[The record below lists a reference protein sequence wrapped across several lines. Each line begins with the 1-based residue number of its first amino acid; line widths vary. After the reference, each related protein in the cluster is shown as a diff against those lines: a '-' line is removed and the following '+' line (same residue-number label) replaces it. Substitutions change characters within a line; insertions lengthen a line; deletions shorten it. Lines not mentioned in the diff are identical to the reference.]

1 MQAYHL
7 EFGPNEVICRQGDPS
22 SDLFFLKSGR
32 LLICTTQ
39 GTQVK
44 AIARI
49 EPGEFIG
56 ELSFFDG
63 KTRASHIVTLE
74 NSLVIQIPKQELMGK
89 LPFWFMEVGKNL
101 TKKIRLL
108 DGIVHEKN
116 FRKVAQEDQKPL
128 SIEDQRKIFA
138 AITQQHT

>member
-1 MQAYHL
+1 MDLNIVYK
-7 EFGPNEVICRQGDPS
+7 PNDVICRQGDPS
-22 SDLFFLKSGR
+22 SDLYFLKEGR
-32 LLICTTQ
+32 LLICTVQ

-63 KTRASHIVTLE
+63 KPRATHIVAIE
-74 NSLVIQIPKQELMGK
+74 RSVVIQIPKDEIMDH
-89 LPFWFMEVGKNL
+89 LPFWFIEVGKNL

-108 DGIVHEKN
+108 DGIVHSSN
-116 FRKVAQEDQKPL
+116 FRKIGAEDQKPL
-128 SIEDQRKIFA
+128 SIEEQRQILT
-138 AITQQHT
+138 AITK

>member
-1 MQAYHL
+1 MDFSLTYK
-7 EFGPNEVICRQGDPS
+7 PMDIICRQGDPS
-22 SDLFFLKSGR
+22 EDLYFLKDGK
-32 LLICTTQ
+32 LLICTVQ

-63 KTRASHIVTLE
+63 KPRATHIIALE
-74 NSLVIQIPKQELMGK
+74 KSTVLQIPKDELVQH
-89 LPFWFMEVGKNL
+89 LPFWFLEVGKNL

-108 DGIVHEKN
+108 DGIVHSSN
-116 FRKVAQEDQKPL
+116 IRKVGTEDQKQL
-128 SIEDQRKIFA
+128 SIEEQRQILTALNK
-138 AITQQHT
+138 

>member
-1 MQAYHL
+1 MDNNL
-7 EFGPNEVICRQGDPS
+7 TFGPNEVICRQGEPS
-22 SDLFFLKSGR
+22 EDLYFLKSGK
-32 LLICTTQ
+32 LLICTVQ

-63 KTRASHIVTLE
+63 KPRATHIVAIEQSVVT
-74 NSLVIQIPKQELMGK
+74 QIPKEDVMK
-89 LPFWFMEVGKNL
+89 NLPFWFVEVGKNL

-108 DGIVHEKN
+108 DNIVHSSN
-116 FRKVAQEDQKPL
+116 FRKVGSDDQKPL
-128 SIEDQRKIFA
+128 SIEEQRQIFA
-138 AITQQHT
+138 SINK

>member
-1 MQAYHL
+1 MDLNIVYK
-7 EFGPNEVICRQGDPS
+7 PNDVICRQGDPS
-22 SDLFFLKSGR
+22 SDLYFLKEGK
-32 LLICTTQ
+32 LLICTVQ

-63 KTRASHIVTLE
+63 KPRATHIVAIE
-74 NSLVIQIPKQELMGK
+74 RSVVIQLPKEEIMSH
-89 LPFWFMEVGKNL
+89 LPFWFVEVGKNL

-108 DGIVHEKN
+108 DGIVHSSN
-116 FRKVAQEDQKPL
+116 FRKIGTEDQKPL
-128 SIEDQRKIFA
+128 SIEEQRLILN
-138 AITQQHT
+138 AIQK

>member
-1 MQAYHL
+1 MDLNIVYK
-7 EFGPNEVICRQGDPS
+7 PNEVICRQGDPS
-22 SDLFFLKSGR
+22 SDLYFLKEGK
-32 LLICTTQ
+32 LLICTVQ

-63 KTRASHIVTLE
+63 KPRATHIVAIE
-74 NSLVIQIPKQELMGK
+74 RSVVIQLPKEEIFGH
-89 LPFWFMEVGKNL
+89 LPFWFIEVGKNL

-108 DGIVHEKN
+108 DGIVHSSN
-116 FRKVAQEDQKPL
+116 FRKIGAEDQKPL
-128 SIEDQRKIFA
+128 TIEEQRQILTALNK
-138 AITQQHT
+138 

>member
-1 MQAYHL
+1 MDYNLVYNPHDI
-7 EFGPNEVICRQGDPS
+7 ICREGDPS
-22 SDLFFLKSGR
+22 SDLYFLKEGR
-32 LLICTTQ
+32 LLICTVQ

-63 KTRASHIVTLE
+63 NPRATHIIALE
-74 NSLVIQIPKQELMGK
+74 RSIVIQLPKEDIMEH
-89 LPFWFMEVGKNL
+89 LPFWFIEVGKNL

-108 DGIVHEKN
+108 DSIVHSSN
-116 FRKVAQEDQKPL
+116 FRKVGTEDQKPL
-128 SIEDQRKIFA
+128 TIEEQRQILSALNK
-138 AITQQHT
+138 

>member
-1 MQAYHL
+1 MEKTL
-7 EFGPNEVICRQGDPS
+7 VFRPNEVICRQGDIS
-22 SDLFFLKSGR
+22 SDLFFLKEGR
-32 LLICTTQ
+32 LLICTVQ

-63 KTRASHIVTLE
+63 KPRATHVVALE
-74 NSLVIQIPKQELMGK
+74 KSTVIQLPRDQIMEH
-89 LPFWFMEVGKNL
+89 LPFWFVEVGKNL

-108 DGIVHEKN
+108 DAIIRSSN
-116 FRKVAQEDQKPL
+116 FRKIGTEDQKAL
-128 SIEDQRKIFA
+128 SIDEQRLIFA
-138 AITQQHT
+138 AITN